1 MEETTPTVLRDERA
15 PPLFLGVFG
24 LCLFGVAL
32 WNFRMELQNLSVTLP
47 PIAAFAMGFGGSGLV
62 VLAAVYLSRTD
73 LGVNARWRAAL
84 LSVGGATVFV
94 AALGATMLIRIA
106 EGRPVAENEPQFALL
121 VAATT
126 GAIAGFAVGVLNAR
140 ARNDAQRAERARDR
154 FELLNSMLRHDVL
167 NAMMIVQARAEVI
180 TDELDGR
187 EREYAETIEKQT
199 DEVVEL
205 VERTRA
211 VLDVLGE
218 GEGYATEP
226 TDVATLAA
234 REAETLAETRNVE
247 VDVDVPDSA
256 VALADDLAADV
267 FANVLS
273 NAVEHHD
280 RERPEITVTA
290 RETDEYVQVRI
301 ADDGPGIPDDIKA
314 TVFRRDH
321 RGLKDSEVGSGFG
334 LFFVDTMMD
343 AYDGEVT
350 IEDND
355 PRGAV
360 FVFRFRPAA

>member
-1 MEETTPTVLRDERA
+1 MAETTPSPVRDARL
-15 PPLFLGVFG
+15 PPLSLGLFG
-24 LCLFGVAL
+24 LALFGVAL
-32 WNFRMELQNLSVTLP
+32 WNFRQELQNLSVTLP
-47 PIAAFAMGFGGSGLV
+47 PIAAFTMGLGGAGLV
-62 VLAAVYLSRTD
+62 VLAALFLSRTSF
-73 LGVNARWRAAL
+73 GVDARWRVTL
-84 LSVGGATVFV
+84 LSIGGGVVFA
-94 AALGATMLIRIA
+94 AALGATMLIRSA
-106 EGRPVAENEPQFALL
+106 EGRPVGEPQFALV
-121 VAATT
+121 VAAAT
-126 GAIAGFAVGVLNAR
+126 GSVAGFAVGFLNAR
-140 ARNDAQRAERARDR
+140 AREDAQRAELARDR

-180 TDELDGR
+180 TEELDGR
-187 EREYAETIEKQT
+187 EREYAETIETQT

-226 TDVATLAA
+226 TDVAGLAA
-234 REAETLAETRNVE
+234 GEAETLAETRNVE
-247 VDVDVPDSA
+247 VDVDVPDRA
-256 VALADDLAADV
+256 VAMADDLAADV

-280 RERPEITVTA
+280 RERPEITVSA
-290 RETDEYVQVRI
+290 RETDEHVEVRI

-343 AYDGEVT
+343 AYDAEVT

>member
-1 MEETTPTVLRDERA
+1 MAETTPSSLGDARL
-15 PPLFLGVFG
+15 PPLSLGLFG
-24 LCLFGVAL
+24 VALFGVAL
-32 WNFRMELQNLSVTLP
+32 WNFRQELQNLSVTLP
-47 PIAAFAMGFGGSGLV
+47 PLAAFTMGFGGAGLV
-62 VLAAVYLSRTD
+62 VLAALFLSRTAF
-73 LGVNARWRAAL
+73 GVDARWRVTL
-84 LSVGGATVFV
+84 LSVGGGVVFA
-94 AALGATMLIRIA
+94 AALGATMLIRSA
-106 EGRPVAENEPQFALL
+106 EGRPVGEPQFALV
-121 VAATT
+121 VAAAT
-126 GAIAGFAVGVLNAR
+126 GSVAGFAVGFLNAR
-140 ARNDAQRAERARDR
+140 AHSDAQRAERARDR

-167 NAMMIVQARAEVI
+167 NAMMIVQARAEVV
-180 TDELDGR
+180 TEELDGR
-187 EREYAETIEKQT
+187 EREYAETIETQT

-226 TDVATLAA
+226 TDVAELAA

-247 VDVDVPDSA
+247 VDVDVPDRA
-256 VALADDLAADV
+256 VAMADGLAADV

-280 RERPEITVTA
+280 RERPEIAVTA
-290 RETDEYVQVRI
+290 RETDEHVEVRI
-301 ADDGPGIPDDIKA
+301 ADDGPGIPDEIKA

-343 AYDGEVT
+343 AYDAEVT

>member
-1 MEETTPTVLRDERA
+1 MPETTPSPLRDARL
-15 PPLFLGVFG
+15 PPLALGLFG
-24 LCLFGVAL
+24 VVLFGVAL
-32 WNFRMELQNLSVTLP
+32 WNFRQELQNLSVTLP
-47 PIAAFAMGFGGSGLV
+47 PIAAFTMGLGGAGLV
-62 VLAAVYLSRTD
+62 VLAALFLSRTD
-73 LGVNARWRAAL
+73 LGVDARWRATL
-84 LSVGGATVFV
+84 LSIGGGVVFA
-94 AALGATMLIRIA
+94 AALGATVLIRSA
-106 EGRPVAENEPQFALL
+106 EGRPVGEPQFALV
-121 VAATT
+121 VAAAT
-126 GAIAGFAVGVLNAR
+126 GSVAGFAVGFLNAQ

-187 EREYAETIEKQT
+187 EREYAETIETQT

-234 REAETLAETRNVE
+234 REAETVAETRTVE
-247 VDVDVPDSA
+247 MDVDVPEGA
-256 VALADDLAADV
+256 VAMADDLAADV

-290 RETDEYVQVRI
+290 RETDQYVEVRI
-301 ADDGPGIPDDIKA
+301 ADDGPGIPDDIKS

-355 PRGAV
+355 PHGAV

>member
-1 MEETTPTVLRDERA
+1 MAATTPSPLRDERLPA
-15 PPLFLGVFG
+15 LSLG
-24 LCLFGVAL
+24 LFGVGLFAVAL
-32 WNFRMELQNLSVTLP
+32 WNFRMELRNLSVTLP
-47 PIAAFAMGFGGSGLV
+47 PIAAFTVGLGGAGLV
-62 VLAAVYLSRTD
+62 VLAALFLSRTD
-73 LGVNARWRAAL
+73 LGVDARWRATL
-84 LSVGGATVFV
+84 LSVGGAVVFA
-94 AALGATMLIRIA
+94 AALGSTILIRQA
-106 EGRPVAENEPQFALL
+106 EGRPVGEPQFALV

-126 GAIAGFAVGVLNAR
+126 GAVAGFVVGVLNGRAHKDAR
-140 ARNDAQRAERARDR
+140 RAERARDR

-187 EREYAETIEKQT
+187 EREYAETIETQT

-218 GEGYATEP
+218 GDRYATGP
-226 TDVATLAA
+226 TDVAALAA
-234 REAETLAETRNVE
+234 GEAETLAETHEVE
-247 VDVDVPDSA
+247 VDVDVPETA
-256 VALADDLAADV
+256 LALADDLAADV
-267 FANVLS
+267 FATVLS

-280 RERPEITVTA
+280 RERPTLTVTA
-290 RETDEYVQVRI
+290 TETDEYVEVRI

-350 IEDND
+350 IEDNE

-360 FVFRFRPAA
+360 FVFRFRPAD

>member
-1 MEETTPTVLRDERA
+1 MDVSTPSPLDDERL
-15 PPLFLGVFG
+15 PPLLLG
-24 LCLFGVAL
+24 LFGAGLFAVAL
-32 WNFRMELQNLSVTLP
+32 WNFRMELRNLSVTLP
-47 PIAAFAMGFGGSGLV
+47 PIAAFAMGLGGAMLVGLSGVFLH
-62 VLAAVYLSRTD
+62 RTD
-73 LGVNARWRAAL
+73 LGVGARWRVAL
-84 LSVGGATVFV
+84 LSVGGG
-94 AALGATMLIRIA
+94 ALFSGALAATMLIRSA
-106 EGRPVAENEPQFALL
+106 EGRPVGEPQFALL
-121 VAATT
+121 VATST
-126 GAIAGFAVGVLNAR
+126 GALAGVVVGLLNAR
-140 ARNDAQRAERARDR
+140 ARNDAERAERARDR

-180 TDELDGR
+180 TDDLNGR
-187 EREYAETIEKQT
+187 EREYAETIETQT
-199 DEVVEL
+199 EEVVDL

-218 GEGYATEP
+218 GETYATQP
-226 TDVATLAA
+226 TDVAELAA
-234 REAETLAETRNVE
+234 QEAETLAQTRE
-247 VDVDVPDSA
+247 VDVSVDTSTGA
-256 VALADDLAADV
+256 LALADDLAADV

-280 RERPEITVTA
+280 RERPHVEVTA
-290 RETDEYVQVRI
+290 TTTDESVEVRI

-343 AYDGEVT
+343 AYGGTVT

-360 FVFRFRPAA
+360 FVLRFRRAN